1 MLKVAY
7 KKTTG
12 TANFSLFRRGVKRKM
27 LSDLEYGVLEAT
39 FEGEK
44 KAAAT
49 KRQVL
54 KDLDLFVMDNSLRES
69 TVGQL
74 KGHTLEDKWAIL
86 EEIKKCGFKNII
98 VAAFSHMPRVD
109 DSFVDE
115 LTKKENDLSC
125 FFAFSEVGKLDD
137 PEYIPVG
144 LAKMKKYGLKNPI
157 IEIDLANQKSS
168 NFTQEMCSLLQ
179 KRFGWSYENLDP
191 SAKILVN
198 LRDFPFALESQ
209 PRSTF
214 EIVKFLATLPT
225 GSRPFGLMYEEPTGK
240 HLPEVLAG
248 WTKAIRKCMD
258 NNGWKDG
265 VLLVHI
271 HKKWGYAD
279 VAQADCLAAGA
290 NGIWASICEE
300 GAGLGHASSIVT
312 IMNLVRMGNEK
323 VKSAY
328 NCKYLRDAAVNVTK
342 ITTGLSAYPK
352 QILYGERALD
362 MAFDFPGIASGH
374 SGSHD
379 LDVAEFFGLE
389 APKRIS
395 TLASTHMILE
405 RLRNL
410 FGENEQF
417 TEEIATN
424 MKAKMIEDLK
434 ANRKEEYMSHVGL
447 ALLFDR
453 AGGKL
458 TAEMRDVIE
467 KAEVSREAHKALLAE
482 VKATWDE
489 WDLREEVQGDE
500 ALEFFSFYNAF
511 MSPYFGCY
519 ECDIAKK
526 ALQAIDMDTDGTIDW
541 SEFCVYLKWALN
553 EYPEIATVKDLL
565 NTAFTK
571 GIIPAMY
578 DELTNKAK
586 TE

>member
-1 MLKVAY
+1 
-7 KKTTG
+7 
-12 TANFSLFRRGVKRKM
+12 M
-27 LSDLEYGVLEAT
+27 LSDAEYGVLEAT
-39 FEGEK
+39 FEDEK
-44 KAAAT
+44 KAAA
-49 KRQVL
+49 KKCQIL
-54 KDLDLFVMDNSLRES
+54 KNLDLFVLDNSLRES

-86 EEIKKCGFKNII
+86 EESKKCGFKNII

-109 DSFVDE
+109 DAFVEE
-115 LTKKENDLSC
+115 LTKKESDLGC
-125 FFAFSEVGKLDD
+125 FFAFTEVGELDD
-137 PEYIPVG
+137 PDIPVG

-157 IEIDLANQKSS
+157 IEIDLANQKCPNFIQEVCSS
-168 NFTQEMCSLLQ
+168 LQ
-179 KRFGWSYENLDP
+179 KHFDWAFENLDHH
-191 SAKILVN
+191 AKILVN
-198 LRDFPFALESQ
+198 LRDFPFAIESQ
-209 PRSTF
+209 SRNTF

-225 GSRPFGLMYEEPTGK
+225 GSRPFGLMYEEHTGK
-240 HLPEVLAG
+240 HLPEVLTG
-248 WTKAIRKCMD
+248 WTKATRKCMD
-258 NNGWKDG
+258 SNGWKDG
-265 VLLVHI
+265 ILLVHI

-279 VAQADCLAAGA
+279 VAQVDCLAAGA

-300 GAGLGHASSIVT
+300 GGGLGHASSIVT

-323 VKSAY
+323 VKSAFNY
-328 NCKYLRDAAVNVTK
+328 RYLRDAAVNVTK
-342 ITTGLSAYPK
+342 ITTGHSAYPK

-362 MAFDFPGIASGH
+362 MVFDFRGVISGH
-374 SGSHD
+374 TELHD
-379 LDVAEFFGLE
+379 LDIAEFFGLE

-395 TLASTHMILE
+395 TLASTRMILE
-405 RLRNL
+405 RLHNV
-410 FGENEQF
+410 FGENERF
-417 TEEIATN
+417 TEVIATN
-424 MKAKMIEDLK
+424 MKAKMIEDLT

-526 ALQAIDMDTDGTIDW
+526 ALQAIDMDTNGTIDW

-578 DELTNKAK
+578 DELIK
-586 TE
+586 T